1 MASLPPALGSS
12 FARLA
17 RATFSSLPLVPMR
30 LCSHI
35 ICPYQELLA
44 LQPVLLT
51 AVDHLQTTSDN
62 ALAPV
67 AILAILAITL
77 NFHLPTSECRIVSSL
92 VAFGLTSQTGI
103 GAPLIA
109 AAAWVRPS
117 FPGSPPRQRPR
128 TNNRV
133 WIGTPNHPARDPLQD
148 MSPPRGMEV
157 DSGTPDNVSDIGQG
171 VSDLNIHLTPMDQE
185 IPSGPLPNAAASS
198 SGAVLSGFVPG
209 GSLSIT
215 SHLNSQAASSNV
227 LHNTID
233 INAQVAQPPSISPS
247 HPTPSPSTSTPN
259 STPPLA
265 SATSS
270 ASADPQVPPPPPPPP
285 IPAGTESTNTRPSRN
300 DRRWRCP
307 VVGCPQHSPN
317 ADGYPDLASL
327 RRSHVDY
334 HAVGTY
340 SGSIPADWLHF
351 HRLTYCGFCSRT
363 LHSRY
368 NGFCPSCR
376 PLARAA
382 GAAPQAREPVA
393 PPEAAATQPQAARQ
407 PALPSLEAVHTK
419 HVPVLKYI
427 PKQLRPLWAQ
437 CLSRGIAS
445 CSFHNDIRRWTEQ
458 QMLAKCV
465 LCTPPRA
472 GKQHQNQRL
481 AFTRHRLQRWLDG
494 ERASLWQD
502 IPSYRSSKQSRTQ
515 PPQVETALRHK
526 RCEDFCREGADS
538 KACKALHAPAP
549 SDPNVV
555 FDEMVRKHPAA
566 SRHPDL
572 ARLGASNVGLAP
584 AVDALAITAALKSF
598 NKHSGAGPSGLRPF
612 HLRQALV
619 PAHSDQ
625 VVDHLASL
633 VNLLVRGEA
642 HNDVSPWLCGA
653 LLMALPKKDGTS
665 RPIAVGEVFRRLAAK
680 VLCQAYQDQ
689 ARNYLWPLQ
698 IGVAHPLGT
707 EVGLQVARQW
717 CFRHRRSPNMVF
729 VKLDFANAFNTID
742 RELFLKEVRSIMP
755 GLAPWVDYCY
765 ARPSKLVLGGNTL
778 SSESGVQQGDPLGP
792 LLFSLALQPVLQELA
807 ATRAAG
813 GLELVYSYLDDLCL
827 AGDALAVVSALN
839 TLKARCADV
848 GLTLSTGL
856 MDEAGNVI
864 SKDKCELILT
874 GGAASAVDVT
884 HFPSDFKVVRDGN
897 FELLGGPVGSP
908 EFCNAHTQARVTKAL
923 GVLTALGEVPDP
935 QVALKLL
942 RSCAGFSKMVYSM
955 RVVPASFHADALQ
968 TFDAKVRA
976 CFEQFTCLHPDDEQ
990 WAQANLSTDSGGLGL
1005 RSLAQHS
1012 SAAFLASRSSCV
1024 ELCQQLDPSHTFQ
1037 STDGLEPAPERLAF
1051 DAYNSSVNDDDR
1063 LPLNVSVALSQKDL
1077 SAAIGKRFYALSQS
1091 FREKV
1096 DFD

>member
-1 MASLPPALGSS
+1 MWC
-12 FARLA
+12 FA
-17 RATFSSLPLVPMR
+17 
-30 LCSHI
+30 
-35 ICPYQELLA
+35 Y
-44 LQPVLLT
+44 
-51 AVDHLQTTSDN
+51 
-62 ALAPV
+62 
-67 AILAILAITL
+67 
-77 NFHLPTSECRIVSSL
+77 
-92 VAFGLTSQTGI
+92 
-103 GAPLIA
+103 
-109 AAAWVRPS
+109 
-117 FPGSPPRQRPR
+117 
-128 TNNRV
+128 
-133 WIGTPNHPARDPLQD
+133 
-148 MSPPRGMEV
+148 
-157 DSGTPDNVSDIGQG
+157 
-171 VSDLNIHLTPMDQE
+171 
-185 IPSGPLPNAAASS
+185 
-198 SGAVLSGFVPG
+198 
-209 GSLSIT
+209 
-215 SHLNSQAASSNV
+215 
-227 LHNTID
+227 
-233 INAQVAQPPSISPS
+233 
-247 HPTPSPSTSTPN
+247 
-259 STPPLA
+259 
-265 SATSS
+265 
-270 ASADPQVPPPPPPPP
+270 
-285 IPAGTESTNTRPSRN
+285 
-300 DRRWRCP
+300 
-307 VVGCPQHSPN
+307 
-317 ADGYPDLASL
+317 
-327 RRSHVDY
+327 
-334 HAVGTY
+334 
-340 SGSIPADWLHF
+340 
-351 HRLTYCGFCSRT
+351 
-363 LHSRY
+363 
-368 NGFCPSCR
+368 
-376 PLARAA
+376 
-382 GAAPQAREPVA
+382 GAA
-393 PPEAAATQPQAARQ
+393 
-407 PALPSLEAVHTK
+407 
-419 HVPVLKYI
+419 
-427 PKQLRPLWAQ
+427 
-437 CLSRGIAS
+437 
-445 CSFHNDIRRWTEQ
+445 
-458 QMLAKCV
+458 
-465 LCTPPRA
+465 
-472 GKQHQNQRL
+472 
-481 AFTRHRLQRWLDG
+481 
-494 ERASLWQD
+494 
-502 IPSYRSSKQSRTQ
+502 
-515 PPQVETALRHK
+515 
-526 RCEDFCREGADS
+526 
-538 KACKALHAPAP
+538 
-549 SDPNVV
+549 
-555 FDEMVRKHPAA
+555 
-566 SRHPDL
+566 
-572 ARLGASNVGLAP
+572 
-584 AVDALAITAALKSF
+584 
-598 NKHSGAGPSGLRPF
+598 
-612 HLRQALV
+612 
-619 PAHSDQ
+619 
-625 VVDHLASL
+625 
-633 VNLLVRGEA
+633 
-642 HNDVSPWLCGA
+642 
-653 LLMALPKKDGTS
+653 KKDGTS

-689 ARNYLWPLQ
+689 ARNFLWPLQ

-955 RVVPASFHADALQ
+955 RVVPASFHADALR

-1063 LPLNVSVALSQKDL
+1063 LPLNVSGALSQKEL
-1077 SAAIGKRFYALSQS
+1077 SAAIDKRSYAQLTDADTVCQARRAHLSLVSASGAGLWLQATPSTEAQLSNEPALYRTMLQRWLRMPLSEQDYECPCCDGVLDRFGDHALVCCGCGDRTRRHNLLRNMAYYAASSANLHPELEKPGLLPQRPS
-1091 FREKV
+1091 FGSLYENGSSIGDDDSNPSHRRPADVYIPRWRAGPPAAWDFAVTSGLRLESIADSVRDPDAALTKYEDFKRQHQDTQAQCQAQGITFIPMIMEAVGGGWGRVARGVWSELAKTSALATGELETERSCAIMLRQRLSMTLHRENARACLRRTAC
-1096 DFD
+1096 